1 MFFGHRKWGELQE
14 PEPGLLCLWLCE
26 AKQPLQPRSWVGSS
40 TSQLGRQLE
49 YSPPHWSACFLLL
62 SCTLRFWKAFGTKG
76 FGSHMWVCGGRMD
89 HLGFSENC
97 RFSLISL
104 CSELSLSSLAHPV

>member
-26 AKQPLQPRSWVGSS
+26 AKQPLQPRSWVRSR

-49 YSPPHWSACFLLL
+49 YSPPHWNAYFLLL
-62 SCTLRFWKAFGTKG
+62 RCTLRFWKARTKR
-76 FGSHMWVCGGRMD
+76 FGSHTWVCEGQMD
-89 HLGFSENC
+89 CLGLSENG

-104 CSELSLSSLAHPV
+104 CSELLLSGLAPPD